1 MTAVL
6 SLLPR
11 LRLLLLGTS
20 GRVSTGDSLELSLER
35 RLILIRA
42 SLAGRFYEALALAQ
56 RFLFRCLHHV
66 QITPKTSIS
75 YIL

>member
-1 MTAVL
+1 MTASL

-11 LRLLLLGTS
+11 LRLLLGTS

-42 SLAGRFYEALALAQ
+42 NIARRLNEALALAWLL
-56 RFLFRCLHHV
+56 FLRCFDHAKFSENTSLH
-66 QITPKTSIS
+66 SI
-75 YIL
+75 Y